1 MLVAKRDDE
10 DGDEQ
15 SIKRTSDSQANER
28 LGGNEYTHTRTLAIN
43 VTTTATTPPECAS
56 MYRNTTTPNT
66 LQSTDSLN
74 HNKEPSERQTSKQ
87 ASEQT
92 SERARERESSS
103 SNNERKKRRRGD
115 RDERE
120 GTRERESEQSNS
132 SREQHWT
139 NDALN
144 AAPELF
150 RIYCRFVF
158 ALVHCY
164 PPLVLFPLFLPSFI
178 NLISCYP
185 SPLST

>member
-28 LGGNEYTHTRTLAIN
+28 LGGNEYTHARTLAIN
-43 VTTTATTPPECAS
+43 VTTTTTTPECAS

-92 SERARERESSS
+92 SERARERE
-103 SNNERKKRRRGD
+103 RAAAATA
-115 RDERE
+115 
-120 GTRERESEQSNS
+120 TRERSEDEATETREKERERERASKATAAESSTGRTTLLTLPRSSSVFIADLFLLWSTVTRPSFS
-132 SREQHWT
+132 SR
-139 NDALN
+139 
-144 AAPELF
+144 
-150 RIYCRFVF
+150 
-158 ALVHCY
+158 
-164 PPLVLFPLFLPSFI
+164 S
-178 NLISCYP
+178 SCLH
-185 SPLST
+185 SST